1 MGLFVDILRLPLP
14 FPEIAWL
21 FMAFNLAGCLKLD
34 LFDFWVMTNRDSL

>member
-21 FMAFNLAGCLKLD
+21 FMAFDLDVEVLWLALGG
-34 LFDFWVMTNRDSL
+34 F